1 MTKARNIEERLQFI
15 KIDEHTKDVIR
26 SLQPFLQQE
35 LPGALDV
42 LYEQIRAFPETRR
55 FFSGDAQMGRAHD
68 AQIRHWDIIS
78 GALFDERY
86 VNAAH
91 ANGQVHARIGL
102 EPRWYMAGYALVLE
116 PLIHALLNRNQR
128 KAWPFG
134 KKDAQRGAATAE
146 ALSAL
151 VKCVMLDMDLV
162 ISTYFE
168 AAEAAQR
175 QAEEDATT
183 AERALITASIGA
195 AVGKLADKDLS
206 YRLTEDLPSAY
217 HQLQTDLNT
226 ALQQLEQAMAH
237 VATSAETIKS
247 GTSEISTA
255 ANDLSSRTEQQAA
268 SLEETA
274 AALEEVTSTV
284 GKTAQNAI
292 HAAEIVTAA
301 KAGAEKSHEI
311 VRLAIEAMRKIKKSS
326 QEIAQI
332 IDVIDEIA
340 FQTNLLALNA
350 GVEAAR
356 AGDAGR
362 GFAVVAS
369 EVRALAQR
377 SAQAAKEIAS
387 LISSSTREVD
397 QGVDLVGQT
406 GVALEEIVCRVS
418 DVNQVVSEIAAGA
431 KEQALG
437 LREVNVAVSQMDQAT
452 QRNAAMVE
460 ETTAATR
467 NLRLEMEE
475 LLGLIAHFHIGRDAT
490 ASDENQ
496 NGSVRA
502 ARPVLKMVG
511 NAGGMKGGT
520 RA

>member
-1 MTKARNIEERLQFI
+1 MASNIEERLQFI

-26 SLQPFLQQE
+26 SLQPFLHQE
-35 LPGALDV
+35 LPAALDV
-42 LYEQIRAFPETRR
+42 LYNQIRAFPETRR
-55 FFSGDAQMGRAHD
+55 FFSGDAQMSRAHG
-68 AQIRHWDIIS
+68 AQTRHWDIIS
-78 GALFDERY
+78 SGLFDERY

-91 ANGQVHARIGL
+91 ANGEVHARIGL

-116 PLIHALLNRNQR
+116 PLIHALINRNQP
-128 KAWPFG
+128 KGWAFG
-134 KKDAQRGAATAE
+134 KKGAATGEATAE
-146 ALSAL
+146 ALVAL

-168 AAEAAQR
+168 SAEAARR
-175 QAEEDATT
+175 QAEENAIK

-226 ALQQLEQAMAH
+226 ALQQLEQAMGQ
-237 VATSAETIKS
+237 VANSAQTIKS

-255 ANDLSSRTEQQAA
+255 ADDLSSRTEQQAA

-274 AALEEVTSTV
+274 AAIEEVTSTV
-284 GKTAQNAI
+284 GKTAQNAV
-292 HAAEIVTAA
+292 HAAAIVAA
-301 KAGAEKSHEI
+301 TKVGAEKSHEI
-311 VRLAIEAMRKIKKSS
+311 VSLAIDAMRRIKKSS

-332 IDVIDEIA
+332 IGVIDEIA

-406 GVALEEIVCRVS
+406 GTALEEIVAKVS
-418 DVNQVVSEIAAGA
+418 DVDQVVSEIAAGA
-431 KEQALG
+431 KEQATG
-437 LREVNVAVSQMDQAT
+437 LREINVAVGQMDQAT

-475 LLGLIAHFHIGRDAT
+475 LLGLIAHFNIGAEVVSQN
-490 ASDENQ
+490 ASA
-496 NGSVRA
+496 RT
-502 ARPVLKMVG
+502 ARPVLKVIG
-511 NAGGMKGGT
+511 NAAGRAAGTKGST
-520 RA
+520 RG